1 VSRKKRDRGRVKK
14 RRKESPGR
22 RKPLVPILAIASV
35 ILAAALYFLLPEND
49 PTLPIRQTGAS
60 RPATAAGEDPA
71 AGQGWTDRAVLV
83 SRQFHR
89 VYTPCWEGAY
99 GAVGDARLFSVT
111 GDSSLLRFHSVTHDL
126 RGMCSGTWLDDRA
139 WVCLAEL
146 EWWRVTG
153 KTHMGWITDAAA
165 RYDEARAEGRLSNHE
180 GYWTWYNWSPS
191 HRVNEPIFT
200 NSNMNQMAAV
210 GCGLYEATGRRRYLE
225 DALMV
230 WNGDG
235 VSEGIE
241 ARLYRGGG
249 RWEGRQGRAA
259 FGKELP
265 WGGLAYASIGAS
277 LFRATGE
284 PKYREI
290 AVATVRR
297 ILDPATGWVDPVSF
311 YQLRMDG
318 NGNFVQFLLDAWE
331 IAPVELADVPAKIEK
346 MLEHVWSNDN
356 GTARVVLHRA
366 ADHGIRNGWNPR
378 GGEDG
383 YGVDEVGTV
392 HAQGEAMKAFGM
404 FAAVDDRIRREA
416 ASALTDT
423 AGLLTP

>member
-1 VSRKKRDRGRVKK
+1 VPERKDRH
-14 RRKESPGR
+14 
-22 RKPLVPILAIASV
+22 SV
-35 ILAAALYFLLPEND
+35 IILAAVVLLAVAYFVLREGDNPVSRFLS
-49 PTLPIRQTGAS
+49 AS
-60 RPATAAGEDPA
+60 RPSPADSPRPA
-71 AGQGWTDRAVLV
+71 AETDTVRGWTERAALV

-99 GAVGDARLFSVT
+99 GAVGDARLFRIT
-111 GDSSLLRFHSVTHDL
+111 GDSSLLEFHSVTHDL
-126 RGMCSGTWLDDRA
+126 TQMCVGTWLDDRA

-153 KTHMGWITDAAA
+153 KTHMGWVADAAA

-180 GYWTWYNWSPS
+180 GFWTWYNWSPS

-200 NSNMNQMAAV
+200 NSNMNQMVAV
-210 GCGLYEATGRRRYLE
+210 ACGLYEATGRRRFLD
-225 DALMV
+225 DALLV

-235 VSEGIE
+235 VSEGVE
-241 ARLYRGGG
+241 ARLYRGDG

-265 WGGLAYASIGAS
+265 WGGLAYASIGAA

-284 PKYREI
+284 AKYRNI

-297 ILDPATGWVDPVSF
+297 ILDPATGWVDPVNF

-318 NGNFVQFLLDAWE
+318 NGNFVQFLIDAWE
-331 IAPVELADVPAKIEK
+331 IAPDELADVPAKIEK
-346 MLEHVWSNDN
+346 MLEHVWSNDD
-356 GTARVVLHRA
+356 GTAAVLLHRIG
-366 ADHGIRNGWNPR
+366 DHGIRNGWNPR

-404 FAAVDDRIRREA
+404 FAAVDHELGP
-416 ASALTDT
+416 SSQDT
-423 AGLLTP
+423 GAGPRPIP